1 MQYVILI
8 FSLFFTFQVFSQVES
23 LDIKNALKEPR
34 EVKLSEIASDV
45 FFVELDYV
53 GELENDNN
61 VFCYLLKDKIVC
73 VGKSIYIFDR
83 KGKLQDLLRI
93 PRDELFSLYLEFRKI
108 SLLDEKRRTLIIP
121 MDNEYA
127 QQYNIDKMPS
137 YQLLIRPT
145 KLWNVD
151 RFVGHLP
158 TGYFLY
164 KGINFE
170 GKSSSEYYICSG
182 NRILYE
188 TVNTDMFNCDRTTL
202 DLRDG
207 SYFYSNQLFFYADGE
222 DFIYEIK
229 DRTKQK
235 VYALGCSDLKLNYP
249 DYLKAVRHYSR
260 TGSRM
265 LMDIVLRKHISSL
278 FLTECK
284 SSILFSFLYANQQ
297 YIGYYSKKNKQTI
310 IGKPSKEKCSCFI
323 DDIKRKHPFSC
334 SRSNINENNELISF
348 LPVEESFVVRE
359 EERFSIKSLFPFF
372 FGEIKHGRV
381 VSIMRLK

>member
-1 MQYVILI
+1 MQYAILI
-8 FSLFFTFQVFSQVES
+8 FSLFFIFQVFSQVES
-23 LDIKNALKEPR
+23 LDIKNALKETR
-34 EVKLSEIASDV
+34 EVKLSEIASDM

-53 GELENDNN
+53 TELENDNN

-93 PRDELFSLYLEFRKI
+93 PRDGLFNLYLDFRKI

-121 MDNEYA
+121 MSKEYTR
-127 QQYNIDKMPS
+127 QYNIDKMPS
-137 YQLLIRPT
+137 FQLLMRPT
-145 KLWNVD
+145 KLENVD
-151 RFVGHLP
+151 RFVGRLP
-158 TGYFLY
+158 TGHFLY

-182 NRILYE
+182 NCVLYE
-188 TVNTDMFNCDRTTL
+188 TVNTDMFDCGRTAL

-207 SYFYSNQLFFYADGE
+207 SYFYNNQLFFYADGE

-229 DRTKQK
+229 NRTKQK
-235 VYALGCSDLKLNYP
+235 VYALGCSDLKLSYP
-249 DYLKAVRHYSR
+249 DYLKAVLHYSR

-265 LMDIVLRKHISSL
+265 LMDIVLRKYISSL
-278 FLTECK
+278 FLGECK
-284 SSILFSFLYANQQ
+284 SGILFSFLYANQQ
-297 YIGYYSKKNKQTI
+297 YIGYYSKKDKQTVLA
-310 IGKPSKEKCSCFI
+310 KPSKDKRSYFI

-334 SRSNINENNELISF
+334 SRWTINENNELISF
-348 LPVEESFVVRE
+348 LPVEGFFVVRE
-359 EERFSIKSLFPFF
+359 EDSFSIKSLFPFF
-372 FGEIKHGRV
+372 FGKIKYGRV